1 MCIRDSYRSERN
13 PFLGAAESVVE
24 SVAKLVAA
32 GCDAKLAYLS
42 LQEYFEKL
50 RDEPQRWGKPFAAL
64 LGALSAQI
72 GLKAAAIGGKDS
84 MSGSFLD
91 MDVPPTLVSFAI
103 APAQADK
110 LVTPEFK
117 KSDDPVYL
125 FTAPKGDYA
134 GTLELWDRFYQLC
147 QSGKVRSAW
156 ALTSGG
162 VAEGLS
168 LILISAGGRGAAP
181 SPARPSPALRS

>member
-1 MCIRDSYRSERN
+1 MAALLPVGPGHETKTCSVMACGFDPYRSERN

-24 SVAKLVAA
+24 SVAKLAAA

-72 GLKAAAIGGKDS
+72 GLEAAAIGGKDS

-117 KSDDPVYL
+117 KSGAPCLPVHR
-125 FTAPKGDYA
+125 PQG
-134 GTLELWDRFYQLC
+134 GLC
-147 QSGKVRSAW
+147 GHP
-156 ALTSGG
+156 
-162 VAEGLS
+162 
-168 LILISAGGRGAAP
+168 GAVGAV
-181 SPARPSPALRS
+181 L

>member
-1 MCIRDSYRSERN
+1 MAYGFDPYRSERN
-13 PFLGAAESVVE
+13 PFVGAAESVVE
-24 SVAKLVAA
+24 LVAKLAAA
-32 GCDAKLAYLS
+32 GCDARLAYLS

-50 RDEPQRWGKPFAAL
+50 RDEPLRWGKPFAAL

-103 APAQADK
+103 APARADQ
-110 LVTPEFK
+110 LVTAEFK

-125 FTAPKGDYA
+125 FTAPKGDYE
-134 GTLELWDRFYQLC
+134 GTLAMW
-147 QSGKVRSAW
+147 RS
-156 ALTSGG
+156 
-162 VAEGLS
+162 V
-168 LILISAGGRGAAP
+168 P
-181 SPARPSPALRS
+181 